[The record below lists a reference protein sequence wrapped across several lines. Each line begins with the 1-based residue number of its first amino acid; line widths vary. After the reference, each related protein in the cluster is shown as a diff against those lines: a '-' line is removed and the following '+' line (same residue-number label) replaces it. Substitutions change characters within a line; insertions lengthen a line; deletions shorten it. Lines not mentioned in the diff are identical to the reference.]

1 MVARSRGSTWPGDL
15 NCLSFYCCL
24 ICFVVVVGLL
34 FVCCLN
40 SKKGINL
47 SGGQRIC
54 ENILFACYLLVSA
67 C

>member
-24 ICFVVVVGLL
+24 ICFVVVVSLL

-47 SGGQRIC
+47 SGGQKQ
-54 ENILFACYLLVSA
+54 ED
-67 C
+67 